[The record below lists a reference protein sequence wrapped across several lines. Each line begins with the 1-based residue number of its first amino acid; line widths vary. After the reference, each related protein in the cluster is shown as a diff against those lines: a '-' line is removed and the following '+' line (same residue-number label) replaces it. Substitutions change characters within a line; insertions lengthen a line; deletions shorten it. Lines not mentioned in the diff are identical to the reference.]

1 MRKTVGWH
9 INPETG
15 KTIQEQI
22 TIGYAATR
30 AEGLQMLAEYNNN
43 PFDIKA
49 SKATFQE
56 VYERWS
62 KEKFP
67 TISKSNV
74 KGYEASY
81 RVCGTLY
88 NKVFRDIRLMDL
100 QFVVDT
106 CGKNYPT
113 LKKLKGLFNQ
123 LYAYAMKNDI
133 CNKDYS
139 EFVDLSRYKDKNPNK
154 RDRNKFTKEQ
164 IARLWELA
172 EDPYY
177 QIVLMLIYNGCRIS
191 EFLDLKKENVHLE
204 EQYFDVI
211 ASKTENGLRK
221 VPIADKVLPF
231 YKAWYEGSQCE
242 YLLHTPDQK
251 HFDYRN
257 YYDSYFTPLME
268 QLGYD
273 QTPHCT
279 RHTCISMLTEAH
291 VDQTMIKKIVGHSGA
306 MTLTERV
313 YTHLDIETLVEA
325 KGRRKSRAAQKKQEI
340 RSLRN
345 DLLLHKAFVF
355 ACASCSLC
363 APCLLLTKQ
372 NGTLSRTTHSSKSTE
387 FSCKSTS

>member
-1 MRKTVGWH
+1 MKLPNGYGTVKKMSGKRRRPYVVKKTVGWRYD
-9 INPETG
+9 EV
-15 KTIQEQI
+15 KDKMIQEQM

-43 PFDIKA
+43 PFDLKA
-49 SKATFQE
+49 AKVTFQE

-62 KEKFP
+62 KEKYP
-67 TISKSNV
+67 TISQSNV

-81 RVCGTLY
+81 KVCGALY
-88 NKVFRDIRLMDL
+88 DKVFKELRLADL

-106 CGKNYPT
+106 SGKNYPT
-113 LKKLKGLFNQ
+113 LRKLKNLLSQ
-123 LYAYAMKNDI
+123 MYDYAMKHDI

-139 EFVDLSRYKDKNPNK
+139 EFVDIVKYKDKNPDK
-154 RDRNKFTKEQ
+154 RDRNKFAKEE
-164 IARLWELA
+164 INRLWELA
-172 EDPYY
+172 ENPYY

-191 EFLDLKKENVHLE
+191 EFLDLKKEDVHLD

-231 YKAWYEGSQCE
+231 YKAWFEGSQCE
-242 YLLHTPDQK
+242 YLLHTPEQK

-268 QLGYD
+268 QLGFEH
-273 QTPHCT
+273 TPHDT
-279 RHTCISMLTEAH
+279 RHSCISMLTEAH
-291 VDQTMIKKIVGHSGA
+291 VDQTMIKKIVGHAGA

-325 KGRRKSRAAQKKQEI
+325 INKI
-340 RSLRN
+340 
-345 DLLLHKAFVF
+345 
-355 ACASCSLC
+355 
-363 APCLLLTKQ
+363 
-372 NGTLSRTTHSSKSTE
+372 
-387 FSCKSTS
+387 

>member
-1 MRKTVGWH
+1 MKLPNGYGTVKKMSGKRRRPYVVKKTVGWH
-9 INPETG
+9 YDEV
-15 KTIQEQI
+15 KDKMIQDQM

-43 PFDIKA
+43 PFDLKA
-49 SKATFQE
+49 SKVTFQE
-56 VYERWS
+56 GYERRS

-67 TISKSNV
+67 TISHSNV

-81 RVCGTLY
+81 KVCGSLY
-88 NKVFRDIRLMDL
+88 TNVFRDMKLVDL
-100 QFVVDT
+100 QTVVDT

-113 LKKLKGLFNQ
+113 LKKLKSLFSQ
-123 LYAYAMKNDI
+123 LYEYAMKNDI
-133 CNKDYS
+133 CSKDYS
-139 EFVDLSRYKDKNPNK
+139 EFVDIVKYKDKNPDK
-154 RDRNKFTKEQ
+154 RDHNKFTKEE
-164 IARLWELA
+164 IERLWTLA
-172 EDPYY
+172 EDPHY

-191 EFLDLKKENVHLE
+191 EFLDLKKEDVHLD

-221 VPIADKVLPF
+221 VPIADKLLPF
-231 YKAWYEGSQCE
+231 YKAWFDGSECE

-268 QLGYD
+268 QLGFD
-273 QTPHCT
+273 HKPHDT
-279 RHTCISMLTEAH
+279 RHTCISKLTEAH

-325 KGRRKSRAAQKKQEI
+325 INKI
-340 RSLRN
+340 
-345 DLLLHKAFVF
+345 
-355 ACASCSLC
+355 
-363 APCLLLTKQ
+363 T
-372 NGTLSRTTHSSKSTE
+372 
-387 FSCKSTS
+387 

>member
-1 MRKTVGWH
+1 MKLPNGYGTVKKMSGKRRRPYVVKKTVGWH
-9 INPETG
+9 YDEV
-15 KTIQEQI
+15 KDKMIQDQM

-43 PFDIKA
+43 PFDLKA
-49 SKATFQE
+49 SKVTFQE

-67 TISKSNV
+67 TISHSNV

-81 RVCGTLY
+81 KVCGSLN
-88 NKVFRDIRLMDL
+88 NKAFRDMKLVDL
-100 QFVVDT
+100 QTVVDT

-113 LKKLKGLFNQ
+113 LKKLKSLFSQ
-123 LYAYAMKNDI
+123 LYEYAMKNDI
-133 CNKDYS
+133 CSKDYS
-139 EFVDLSRYKDKNPNK
+139 EFVDIVKYKDKNPDK
-154 RDRNKFTKEQ
+154 RDHNKFTKEE
-164 IARLWELA
+164 IERLWTLA
-172 EDPYY
+172 EDPHY

-191 EFLDLKKENVHLE
+191 EFLDLKKEDVHLD

-221 VPIADKVLPF
+221 VPIADKLLPF
-231 YKAWYEGSQCE
+231 YKAWFDGSACE

-268 QLGYD
+268 QLGFD
-273 QTPHCT
+273 HKPHDT
-279 RHTCISMLTEAH
+279 RHTCISKLTEAH

-313 YTHLDIETLVEA
+313 YTHLDVEILVDA
-325 KGRRKSRAAQKKQEI
+325 INKI
-340 RSLRN
+340 
-345 DLLLHKAFVF
+345 
-355 ACASCSLC
+355 
-363 APCLLLTKQ
+363 T
-372 NGTLSRTTHSSKSTE
+372 
-387 FSCKSTS
+387 

>member
-1 MRKTVGWH
+1 MKLPNGYGTVKKMSGKRRRPYVVKKTVGWH
-9 INPETG
+9 YDEV
-15 KTIQEQI
+15 KDKMIQDQM

-43 PFDIKA
+43 PFDLKA
-49 SKATFQE
+49 SKVTFQD

-67 TISKSNV
+67 TISHSNV

-81 RVCGTLY
+81 KVCGSLN
-88 NKVFRDIRLMDL
+88 NKVFRDMKLVDL
-100 QFVVDT
+100 QTVVDT

-113 LKKLKGLFNQ
+113 LKKLKSLFSQ
-123 LYAYAMKNDI
+123 LYEYAMKNDI
-133 CNKDYS
+133 CSKDYS
-139 EFVDLSRYKDKNPNK
+139 EFVDIVKYKDKNPDK
-154 RDRNKFTKEQ
+154 RDHNKFTKEE
-164 IARLWELA
+164 IERLWTIG

-191 EFLDLKKENVHLE
+191 EFLDLKKEDVHLD

-221 VPIADKVLPF
+221 VPIADKLLPF
-231 YKAWYEGSQCE
+231 YKAWFDGSACE

-268 QLGYD
+268 QLGFD
-273 QTPHCT
+273 HKPHDT
-279 RHTCISMLTEAH
+279 RHTCISKLTEAH

-325 KGRRKSRAAQKKQEI
+325 INKI
-340 RSLRN
+340 
-345 DLLLHKAFVF
+345 
-355 ACASCSLC
+355 
-363 APCLLLTKQ
+363 T
-372 NGTLSRTTHSSKSTE
+372 
-387 FSCKSTS
+387 

>member
-1 MRKTVGWH
+1 MDLCVKCRAELPPGALYCPACGKKQAPEKRKALKRANGTGTVYRLQGRRQRPWVAAKNRV
-9 INPETG
+9 I
-15 KTIQEQI
+15 
-22 TIGYAATR
+22 IGYYAKKTEALE
-30 AEGLQMLAEYNNN
+30 AL
-43 PFDIKA
+43 
-49 SKATFQE
+49 
-56 VYERWS
+56 ERLS
-62 KEKFP
+62 
-67 TISKSNV
+67 
-74 KGYEASY
+74 G
-81 RVCGTLY
+81 
-88 NKVFRDIRLMDL
+88 
-100 QFVVDT
+100 
-106 CGKNYPT
+106 
-113 LKKLKGLFNQ
+113 
-123 LYAYAMKNDI
+123 
-133 CNKDYS
+133 
-139 EFVDLSRYKDKNPNK
+139 VDLSERYNMTFSQVFDAWKQEHYQEIGPHGIDSYEQAYKVFAPLHG
-154 RDRNKFTKEQ
+154 RKFRELRTADFQAVLDAHMGKSHSTVSKYKQLITQMSAWAMREELITTNFARFAKLPEQKKTEKEVFSASD
-164 IARLWELA
+164 IAKLQADDTEAAR
-172 EDPYY
+172 
-177 QIVLMLIYNGCRIS
+177 IVLMLIYNGCRIS

-325 KGRRKSRAAQKKQEI
+325 INKI
-340 RSLRN
+340 
-345 DLLLHKAFVF
+345 
-355 ACASCSLC
+355 
-363 APCLLLTKQ
+363 
-372 NGTLSRTTHSSKSTE
+372 
-387 FSCKSTS
+387 